1 MRFYTGRR
9 NVTNKK
15 GLFYSKFFEFEEFLI
30 EPFFCSS
37 IQPQHAVAYCSLR
50 VSDTNKEKIMIV
62 FIMFSIQDKL
72 RLENRLRKVCFQIH
86 SSFLTVNSKLCYT
99 FVNTSLHTLSKYFG
113 NFTVVCV

>member
-37 IQPQHAVAYCSLR
+37 IQPQHAVRHL
-50 VSDTNKEKIMIV
+50 DTKLGKTPNRG
-62 FIMFSIQDKL
+62 FSVTRFD
-72 RLENRLRKVCFQIH
+72 
-86 SSFLTVNSKLCYT
+86 YT
-99 FVNTSLHTLSKYFG
+99 G
-113 NFTVVCV
+113 A